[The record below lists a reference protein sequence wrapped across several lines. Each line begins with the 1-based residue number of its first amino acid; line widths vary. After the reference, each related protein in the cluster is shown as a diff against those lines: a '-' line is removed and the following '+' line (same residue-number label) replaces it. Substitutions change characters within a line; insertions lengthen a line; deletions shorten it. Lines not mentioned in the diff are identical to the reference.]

1 MFSRDA
7 CQRCLPEMFARF
19 LGLAVSIACHTRP
32 VPIQPHQKFHKRKAS
47 WLGASAFEVVVIRS
61 C

>member
-1 MFSRDA
+1 
-7 CQRCLPEMFARF
+7 MFARF

-47 WLGASAFEVVVIRS
+47 WLGASAFDVVVIRT